1 MKKYLLMAAVAMMAA
16 TNAFAQKIEVVDA
29 DGYGIPLVSVLTEDG
44 NLIGTTDLNGI
55 LADVKGAKKV
65 ALSHLAYKSQLVTV
79 ATLKEGRVTMEDLGY
94 DIDEI
99 VVKPKPY
106 VYKEYYYRFFRYIG
120 DSLRAYSAG
129 IYPVVYDIRNNY
141 KPKTRNLFSYGTI
154 ANKASRWHGSVGK
167 VRVRELLQNDN
178 FQRIE
183 VWMKDKKL
191 QARYHTSFVNAGPN
205 LWRVEIPGRRKV
217 GQIVHSGGQT
227 RATLDVGQLEQYAY
241 GAKGR

>member
-120 DSLRAYSAG
+120 DSLLAYSAG

-141 KPKTRNLFSYGTI
+141 KPKTRNMFSYGTI
-154 ANKASRWHGSVGK
+154 ANKAP
-167 VRVRELLQNDN
+167 
-178 FQRIE
+178 
-183 VWMKDKKL
+183 
-191 QARYHTSFVNAGPN
+191 T
-205 LWRVEIPGRRKV
+205 
-217 GQIVHSGGQT
+217 T
-227 RATLDVGQLEQYAY
+227 RARMVTNLPSSLPSS
-241 GAKGR
+241 K